1 MAGKLNRKDGLTKGM
16 RWTPRAIGLVASG
29 LFLLFI
35 IESGASALVSLTWT
49 SPLGMPLLVA
59 LAVAVAGVLIAWRW
73 EMAGGAM
80 ALLGGLGIMGLV
92 YAGSGPES
100 LLAALLLAFPMLV
113 AGVLFLGCG
122 LAMRVSLQERQ
133 DTRPVRGARRLA
145 AA

>member
-1 MAGKLNRKDGLTKGM
+1 
-16 RWTPRAIGLVASG
+16 
-29 LFLLFI
+29 
-35 IESGASALVSLTWT
+35 LTWT

-113 AGVLFLGCG
+113 AGVLFLGFG

-133 DTRPVRGARRLA
+133 DTRPVRRARRLA